1 MMKDITKQVMEQTP
15 DKYELNIDVDNILA
29 HVFGQ
34 ALKDLY
40 KACYDLKEEQAKAN
54 ASKTKIKNL
63 KSEIKDI
70 IEYFDT
76 PFYKA
81 HTDKNKNVWLNWI
94 AEMLKKPRI
103 KIGQM
108 IDDIMFADEVR

>member
-1 MMKDITKQVMEQTP
+1 MMKDITKQVLEQTP

-63 KSEIKDI
+63 KAEIKDI
-70 IEYFDT
+70 IDYFDT

-81 HTDKNKNVWLNWI
+81 HTDKDKNVWLNLI

-108 IDDIMFADEVR
+108 IDDIMFADEIR